1 MTGAEVP
8 TGKRASASSKAQP
21 ATKKART
28 SGQERKIT
36 DFVTVLTG
44 GAAVSTSASSSTN
57 ANAPEAEINNASS
70 SKSIEPN
77 KGKAVATKGEPEL
90 EPGTF
95 SPTTFLAS
103 LPSIGPSPTIHDL
116 LSLECA
122 TLDPSWLTLLKAEI
136 TKDYFLDLKR
146 FLWKEGVQGPESTTA
161 KVFPR
166 ARDIYSWSRHCPL
179 DKVKIVV
186 IGQDPYHNE
195 GQAHGLAFSVRPGVA
210 VPPSLRNMY
219 KELSNEYPDFVP
231 PKTGDLTPWAR
242 SGVLLLNTS
251 LTVQAHKANSHA
263 GKGWESFTDKVVHL
277 VDKFGGSDGAGKL
290 GKGVVFFAWGAW
302 AAKRVAKLDTTK
314 HLVLRSAHPSPLSV
328 HRGFLNNGHFKQ
340 ANEWLEKKYGPDG
353 IIDWSSVC
361 PK

>member
-8 TGKRASASSKAQP
+8 SGKRANAPSPTRLAS
-21 ATKKART
+21 KKART
-28 SGQERKIT
+28 SRGSIERKIT
-36 DFVTVLTG
+36 DFVTVLSG
-44 GAAVSTSASSSTN
+44 GAAASTSASLSFSATTTDANTNTASGST
-57 ANAPEAEINNASS
+57 
-70 SKSIEPN
+70 SKPT
-77 KGKAVATKGEPEL
+77 KGMAVATKAEL
-90 EPGTF
+90 GLDTF
-95 SPTTFLAS
+95 SPTAYLAS
-103 LPSIGPSPTIHDL
+103 LPSVGPSPTTREL

-122 TLDPSWLTLLKAEI
+122 TLDPSWLALLKDEI

-146 FLWKEGVQGPESTTA
+146 FLWNEGVQGSESTTN
-161 KVFPR
+161 KVFPP

-179 DKVKIVV
+179 DKVKVVV
-186 IGQDPYHNE
+186 IGQDPYHND

-219 KELSNEYPDFVP
+219 KELSNKYPDFVA

-251 LTVQAHKANSHA
+251 LTVRARQAGSHS
-263 GKGWESFTDKVVHL
+263 GKGWELFTDKVIDL
-277 VDKFGGSDGAGKL
+277 VDRFGGSDGAGKL

-302 AAKRVAKLDTTK
+302 AAKRVAKLDTAK
-314 HLVLRSAHPSPLSV
+314 HLVLKSAHPSPLSA

-340 ANEWLEKKYGPDG
+340 ANEWIEKKYGPDG
-353 IIDWSSVC
+353 IIDWSSIC